1 MEIRTRLEDRGIAT
15 GDLADLQNSTYS
27 QTAAKEERR
36 IGISTGP
43 GCYRTLSMCMSPGAL
58 LSAAACIN
66 PVFSDSIKKDL
77 HRIEI
82 PLMLVSGND
91 DESMEC
97 ISATSYHDL
106 VENSFHLRIRSVSSD
121 LAKRSDF
128 IISSFAKF
136 LIDQIGEKM

>member
-1 MEIRTRLEDRGIAT
+1 
-15 GDLADLQNSTYS
+15 
-27 QTAAKEERR
+27 
-36 IGISTGP
+36 
-43 GCYRTLSMCMSPGAL
+43 MSPGTL

-121 LAKRSDF
+121 LVKRSDF

-136 LIDQIGEKM
+136 LSDQIGEKM